1 MKVALIHDY
10 LTQRGGA
17 ERVFELIC
25 RFFPQADIYSS
36 VYDPDN
42 TVDFE
47 GRSVKTTFL
56 QNIPGTKRNFRL
68 FAPIYY
74 PAFRLLDL
82 QEYDLILS
90 STSSFAKGVKKKPG
104 AMHICFCH
112 NVTRFLWNT
121 RTYLEEYSNI
131 KKFSPLIKPALK
143 YMRKKDLLYAKEPD
157 LYIANSSTVANRIKQ
172 IYKRKALAINY
183 PINTNKFI
191 FSAKKEDYYLISSRM
206 ISYKRL
212 DIAVE
217 TFNWLGLP
225 LIIIGDGPERKR
237 LEASALSNIKFL
249 GYVED
254 EWRAHLMAKAKAV
267 IVTALEDYG
276 LVPIEANASGT
287 PVIAYGAGGVLDTQ
301 VSGKTGILF
310 KPQSPD
316 ALQAAIKQVEDQEW
330 DYAQIRTHA
339 VDKFSEKIFLQKVAE
354 VIEEFYGCSSVL
366 DSLNIS
372 DEWIEDIE
380 SKIAVRA

>member
-17 ERVFELIC
+17 ERVFQLLC
-25 RFFPQADIYSS
+25 SFFPQADIYSS
-36 VYDPDN
+36 VYDPKN
-42 TVDFE
+42 TVDFG

-56 QNIPGTKRNFRL
+56 QNLPGTKRGFRL
-68 FAPIYY
+68 FAPVYY
-74 PAFRLLDL
+74 SAFRSLDL
-82 QEYDLILS
+82 QGYDLIFS

-121 RTYLEEYSNI
+121 RTYLEEYTSI
-131 KKFSPLIKPALK
+131 KKFSPIIKPIFK
-143 YMRKKDLLYAKEPD
+143 SMRQQDLLCAQEPD
-157 LYIANSSTVANRIKQ
+157 LYIANSTTVAKRIGK
-172 IYKRKALAINY
+172 IYKRKALTINY
-183 PINTNKFI
+183 PINTEKFI
-191 FSAKKEDYYLISSRM
+191 FSGEKEDYYLISSRM

-237 LEASALSNIKFL
+237 LEKSALSNIKFL
-249 GYVED
+249 GYVD
-254 EWRAHLMAKAKAV
+254 DQWRTHLMAKAKAV

-287 PVIAYGAGGVLDTQ
+287 PVIAYGAGGALDTQ
-301 VSGKTGILF
+301 ISGKTGILF
-310 KPQSPD
+310 KPQTPEG
-316 ALQAAIKQVEDQEW
+316 LQIAIKKLESKEWNYQE
-330 DYAQIRTHA
+330 IREHA
-339 VDKFSEKIFLQKVAE
+339 LNNFSELVFFQRIVE
-354 VIEEFYGCSSVL
+354 VIREFCGHSVL
-366 DSLNIS
+366 ESL
-372 DEWIEDIE
+372 DIE
-380 SKIAVRA
+380 QKHLADNNILQPKVKA

>member
-25 RFFPQADIYSS
+25 SFFPQADIYSS

-42 TVDFE
+42 TVDFQ

-56 QNIPGTKRNFRL
+56 QNLPGTKKHFRL

-82 QEYDLILS
+82 REYDLILS
-90 STSSFAKGVKKKPG
+90 STSSFAKGVRKNPG

-131 KKFSPLIKPALK
+131 KKFSPLIRPILK
-143 YMRKKDLLYAKEPD
+143 YMRQEDLLYAKEPD

-183 PINTNKFI
+183 PIHTHKFI
-191 FSAKKEDYYLISSRM
+191 FSAKKEDYYLVSSRM

-212 DIAVE
+212 DIVIE

-254 EWRAHLMAKAKAV
+254 EWRTHLMAKAKAV

-301 VSGKTGILF
+301 ISGKTGILF

-316 ALQAAIKQVEDQEW
+316 ALQSAVRQAEEQKW
-330 DYAQIRTHA
+330 DYAQIRAHA
-339 VDKFSEKIFLQKVAE
+339 VENFSERIFLQKVAE
-354 VIEEFYGCSSVL
+354 VIEEFYGCSVL
-366 DSLNIS
+366 DDLNIS
-372 DEWIEDIE
+372 DEWIEGID
-380 SKIAVRA
+380 SKIAVGA

>member
-25 RFFPQADIYSS
+25 SFFPQADIYSS

-42 TVDFE
+42 TVDFQ

-56 QNIPGTKRNFRL
+56 QNLPGTKKHFRL

-82 QEYDLILS
+82 REYDLILS
-90 STSSFAKGVKKKPG
+90 STSSFAKGVRKNPG

-131 KKFSPLIKPALK
+131 KKFSPLIRPILK
-143 YMRKKDLLYAKEPD
+143 YMRQEDLLYAKEPD

-183 PINTNKFI
+183 PIHTHKFI
-191 FSAKKEDYYLISSRM
+191 FSAKKEDYYLVSSRM

-212 DIAVE
+212 DIVIE

-254 EWRAHLMAKAKAV
+254 EWRTHLMAKAKAV

-301 VSGKTGILF
+301 ISGKTGILF

-316 ALQAAIKQVEDQEW
+316 ALQSAVRQAEEQDW
-330 DYAQIRTHA
+330 DYTQIRTHA
-339 VDKFSEKIFLQKVAE
+339 VDNFSERIFLQKVAE
-354 VIEEFYGCSSVL
+354 VIEEFYGCSVL
-366 DSLNIS
+366 DDLNIS
-372 DEWIEDIE
+372 DEWIEGID
-380 SKIAVRA
+380 SKIAVGA

>member
-17 ERVFELIC
+17 ERVFLLLC
-25 RFFPQADIYSS
+25 SFFPQADIYSS

-42 TVDFE
+42 TVDFQ
-47 GRSVKTTFL
+47 GRPVRTTFL
-56 QNIPGTKRNFRL
+56 QNIPSTKRNFRL

-74 PAFRLLDL
+74 SAFRSLDL

-121 RTYLEEYSNI
+121 RTYLEEYSSI
-131 KKFSPLIKPALK
+131 KRLSPLIRPILK
-143 YMRKKDLLYAKEPD
+143 SMRQKDLLYAKEPD
-157 LYIANSSTVANRIKQ
+157 LYIANSTIVAKRIEQ
-172 IYKRKALAINY
+172 IYRRKALSINY
-183 PINTNKFI
+183 PINTKKFI
-191 FSAKKEDYYLISSRM
+191 FSAVKEDYYLMSSRM

-249 GYVED
+249 GYVDD
-254 EWRAHLMAKAKAV
+254 EWRTHLMAKAKGV

-287 PVIAYGAGGVLDTQ
+287 PVIAYGEGGALDTQ
-301 VSGKTGILF
+301 IHGKTGILF
-310 KPQSPD
+310 KPQTPEG
-316 ALQAAIKQVEDQEW
+316 LQLAIKELESQEW
-330 DYAQIRTHA
+330 DYLEIREHA
-339 VDKFSEKIFLQKVAE
+339 VNSFSESVFFQQVTE
-354 VIEEFYGCSSVL
+354 VLREFCGQSIL
-366 DSLNIS
+366 DSLNINEKQLADS
-372 DEWIEDIE
+372 QILQPQV
-380 SKIAVRA
+380 KV